1 MFASVTVVAPGAL
14 HVPSTIAT
22 ECDELASNPIKL
34 ADRVEFDPEMSVT
47 VTVPEGPK
55 DPVAVTCT
63 VRGTG
68 VGAVASE
75 QAAIAQTAI
84 VLMIA
89 YERLIVSAPMGLCAR
104 RAFTRGVT

>member
-89 YERLIVSAPMGLCAR
+89 YERLIVLAPMGWCAR
-104 RAFTRGVT
+104 RAFTRGVA